1 MTCPLLRP
9 ASLRAV
15 RGPLH
20 LARSPG
26 LAAVRLQLEA
36 ADGLRRRRSY
46 CSAALHAL
54 DWQPLDSGGASWT
67 RVPKLWQ
74 KMGEGAVLLR
84 AHGIVPPEVREAVWA
99 LIPRLSF
106 DRDADSVDGAPTFE
120 LRWAREGRFTH
131 DGLAALLAETV
142 EERLLPLL
150 RRSPLCDQGG
160 GSELALVRY
169 YEDGRRRVHPA
180 HFDADALVTAVFE
193 VSPPDGF
200 EGGFYVQPGAH
211 VSSRLPVRLEA
222 GEVIAHSFDLQH
234 GVEVSS
240 GTRCSLILW
249 FADSAAAC
257 KDKSRP
263 WYERAAANGK
273 RSPLQSSVD
282 ALYNLAKSRRVDDPR
297 GSLRGM
303 RDAAEA
309 GHFMAQ
315 NDLVLF
321 ALGMN
326 YLHGTLSAAKDA
338 DLAAEWLG
346 GAAEMGHPAAQ
357 AQLGLLL
364 LSGADGGGGEG
375 ASGAELWLRRAH
387 EQGSFDAATALAGR
401 YLRGG
406 RVGELGGLVVGRL
419 RRAGHV
425 SSKWSWR

>member
-1 MTCPLLRP
+1 MAFPLLRP

-84 AHGIVPPEVREAVWA
+84 AHGIVLPEVREAVWA

-160 GSELALVRY
+160 GSELVLC
-169 YEDGRRRVHPA
+169 E
-180 HFDADALVTAVFE
+180 TE
-193 VSPPDGF
+193 
-200 EGGFYVQPGAH
+200 
-211 VSSRLPVRLEA
+211 
-222 GEVIAHSFDLQH
+222 
-234 GVEVSS
+234 
-240 GTRCSLILW
+240 LI
-249 FADSAAAC
+249 
-257 KDKSRP
+257 
-263 WYERAAANGK
+263 
-273 RSPLQSSVD
+273 
-282 ALYNLAKSRRVDDPR
+282 
-297 GSLRGM
+297 
-303 RDAAEA
+303 
-309 GHFMAQ
+309 
-315 NDLVLF
+315 
-321 ALGMN
+321 MN
-326 YLHGTLSAAKDA
+326 S
-338 DLAAEWLG
+338 
-346 GAAEMGHPAAQ
+346 
-357 AQLGLLL
+357 
-364 LSGADGGGGEG
+364 
-375 ASGAELWLRRAH
+375 
-387 EQGSFDAATALAGR
+387 
-401 YLRGG
+401 
-406 RVGELGGLVVGRL
+406 
-419 RRAGHV
+419 
-425 SSKWSWR
+425 

>member
-1 MTCPLLRP
+1 MACPLLRP

-15 RGPLH
+15 RGPLQ

-150 RRSPLCDQGG
+150 RRSPLCEQ
-160 GSELALVRY
+160 GSELVLCEALVRY

-263 WYERAAANGK
+263 WYERAAAHG
-273 RSPLQSSVD
+273 SVD

-297 GSLRGM
+297 GSLLGM
-303 RDAAEA
+303 REAAEA

-315 NDLVLF
+315 NDLVR
-321 ALGMN
+321 GQSSSSSSRSSS
-326 YLHGTLSAAKDA
+326 TR
-338 DLAAEWLG
+338 
-346 GAAEMGHPAAQ
+346 
-357 AQLGLLL
+357 LLL
-364 LSGADGGGGEG
+364 HTHTLLDAASLFTRRACGSRDGGLMN
-375 ASGAELWLRRAH
+375 S
-387 EQGSFDAATALAGR
+387 
-401 YLRGG
+401 
-406 RVGELGGLVVGRL
+406 
-419 RRAGHV
+419 
-425 SSKWSWR
+425 